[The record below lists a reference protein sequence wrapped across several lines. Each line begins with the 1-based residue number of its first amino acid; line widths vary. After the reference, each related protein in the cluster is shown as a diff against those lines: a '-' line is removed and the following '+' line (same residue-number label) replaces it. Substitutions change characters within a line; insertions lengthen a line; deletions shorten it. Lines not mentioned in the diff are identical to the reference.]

1 MEGTKSP
8 LLRAIVALI
17 LMSFIWGYN
26 WVLVKEAMRYAP
38 PFDFSAIRTIGGG
51 ILLLGVLA
59 WQRRPLRPRNILM
72 TFLVGITCTTFSV
85 GFATWAL
92 VEGGAGKMAILVY
105 VMPFWLILMAWPLLG
120 ERPHGGQWLAMVL
133 ALAGLV
139 LLVEPWAYH
148 GDLFPSMLA
157 VLSGLSWA
165 ASAVITKRMDRD
177 GDLDVVSLSAWQV
190 LFGGLFLVLI
200 AILVPSGPIR
210 WTPWFAG
217 AMVYNVVLTSAVAI
231 LMWFYVLKV
240 LPAGVAG
247 LGSLATPVLG
257 LFFAHVVLNERLSFW
272 ESWGGVLILSALAV
286 LIFQG
291 LKNNK

>member
-1 MEGTKSP
+1 MERTKSP

-165 ASAVITKRMDRD
+165 ASAVVTKRMDRD

-291 LKNNK
+291 LKNNR

>member
-1 MEGTKSP
+1 
-8 LLRAIVALI
+8 
-17 LMSFIWGYN
+17 
-26 WVLVKEAMRYAP
+26 
-38 PFDFSAIRTIGGG
+38 
-51 ILLLGVLA
+51 
-59 WQRRPLRPRNILM
+59 
-72 TFLVGITCTTFSV
+72 
-85 GFATWAL
+85 
-92 VEGGAGKMAILVY
+92 
-105 VMPFWLILMAWPLLG
+105 
-120 ERPHGGQWLAMVL
+120 
-133 ALAGLV
+133 
-139 LLVEPWAYH
+139 
-148 GDLFPSMLA
+148 

-165 ASAVITKRMDRD
+165 ASAVVTKRMDRD

-291 LKNNK
+291 LKNNR

>member
-1 MEGTKSP
+1 MSTVS
-8 LLRAIVALI
+8 RAILALI

-26 WVLVKEAMRYAP
+26 WVLVKEAMGYAP
-38 PFDFSAIRTIGGG
+38 PFDFSAIRTVGGS
-51 ILLLGVLA
+51 ILLFGVLA
-59 WQRRPLRPRNILM
+59 WQGRPLRPRNVSM
-72 TFLVGITCTTFSV
+72 TLLVGILCTTFSV

-105 VMPFWLILMAWPLLG
+105 TMPFWLILMAWPLLG
-120 ERPHGGQWLAMVL
+120 ERPRGGQWLAMAL

-165 ASAVITKRMDRD
+165 ASAVVTKRMDRD

-190 LFGGLFLVLI
+190 LFGGAFLVVI
-200 AILVPSGPIR
+200 ALFVPSGPIR
-210 WTPWFAG
+210 WTSWFAG
-217 AMVYNVVLTSAVAI
+217 AMAYNVVLTSAVAI

-272 ESWGGVLILSALAV
+272 ESWGGVLVLSALAV
-286 LIFQG
+286 LSFQG